1 MSRINNAVRHNTDYF
16 VSVLLL
22 LQPCFKHLM
31 PTIIGLPLFFI
42 GFLLVYSISTNYCMK
57 LNGSEHEQC
66 PFDTLISQITIDKF
80 CF

>member
-1 MSRINNAVRHNTDYF
+1 MHAVSLVKIKSIVSRLF
-16 VSVLLL
+16 EG
-22 LQPCFKHLM
+22 KLM
-31 PTIIGLPLFFI
+31 FHVKQYSFFI

>member
-1 MSRINNAVRHNTDYF
+1 MFHVKQYS
-16 VSVLLL
+16 
-22 LQPCFKHLM
+22 
-31 PTIIGLPLFFI
+31 FFI

-66 PFDTLISQITIDKF
+66 PFDTLISKITIDKF

>member
-1 MSRINNAVRHNTDYF
+1 MHAVSLVKNKEYF
-16 VSVLLL
+16 VSRL
-22 LQPCFKHLM
+22 FEGKLM
-31 PTIIGLPLFFI
+31 FHVKQYSFFI